1 MCSSDLQQVL
11 TNLLDNAVKYS
22 ASGTI
27 TLSMAEENGQLV
39 CSVADQGIGIAPEDQ
54 ERIFERFYRA
64 EKSRAQKS
72 GGTGLGLAIVKH
84 LLENAG
90 GTISVQSEL
99 GIGTTFTITLPA
111 AYWPQDNA

>member
-1 MCSSDLQQVL
+1 ML
-11 TNLLDNAVKYS
+11 TNLLDNAVKYA

-27 TLSMAEENGQLV
+27 TLIITERDGQLI
-39 CSVADQGIGIAPEDQ
+39 CSVEDQGIGIAPEDQ
-54 ERIFERFYRA
+54 MRIFERFYRA
-64 EKSRAQKS
+64 EKSRSQKS

-99 GIGTTFTITLPA
+99 GVGSTFTITLPVEP
-111 AYWPQDNA
+111 WPPKNV

>member
-1 MCSSDLQQVL
+1 ML

-22 ASGTI
+22 TSGTI
-27 TLSMAEENGQLV
+27 TLSITAQADQLT
-39 CSVADQGIGIAPEDQ
+39 CSVKDQGIGIAPEDQ

-64 EKSRAQKS
+64 EKSRSQKS

-90 GTISVQSEL
+90 GTISVQSQL
-99 GIGTTFTITLPA
+99 GLGSTFTITLPVA
-111 AYWPQDNA
+111 PWPQADTE